1 MLFPVMQR
9 LEISLPG
16 QGRTQP
22 SVIKCSKI
30 SPEAEKEM
38 MLSGMVLKVFCD
50 NEPRFNHSSK
60 TMKSW

>member
-9 LEISLPG
+9 LEIILPG

-30 SPEAEKEM
+30 SPGAEKKKM
-38 MLSGMVLKVFCD
+38 MLSGTILKVFC
-50 NEPRFNHSSK
+50 NNKLRFNHSSK
-60 TMKSW
+60 TMKS

>member
-9 LEISLPG
+9 LEIILPG

-30 SPEAEKEM
+30 SPGAEKKKNDVIWYDIKGF
-38 MLSGMVLKVFCD
+38 L
-50 NEPRFNHSSK
+50 
-60 TMKSW
+60 